1 MTRGSAPTEIAPS
14 LVIETVSVVD
24 SLAAD
29 SAVAEW
35 PTNDGLSLYG
45 YRAGG
50 YRWIHVPGLAA
61 YRFSSE
67 GPVVASPEGGSRLR
81 IHAVWLSSVLPL
93 VVQARGTQVL
103 HASAVASPRGI
114 VALCGDSSS
123 GKSTLAAALMQRG
136 HEIVADDALP
146 FAVDGDQAFAYP
158 LPFAV
163 RLRPSSAAL
172 LGIEHAGAERP
183 RSAPARLRALVIV
196 KPADADVNNKS
207 TLAPVLSA
215 ISKPSGATVGQLLP
229 HLYCFSLEEGK
240 ERLMRDAFALVKTV
254 PTLRLEYPQR
264 PESVAVASDA
274 LEDLL
279 RD

>member
-1 MTRGSAPTEIAPS
+1 MTRGAAPTEIAPS
-14 LVIETVSVVD
+14 LVIEAVSVVD
-24 SLAAD
+24 STAAE
-29 SAVAEW
+29 SGVAEW

-50 YRWIHVPGLAA
+50 YRWLHVPGLAA
-61 YRFSSE
+61 YRFSTE
-67 GPVVASPEGGSRLR
+67 GPVIASPEGGSRVR

-136 HEIVADDALP
+136 HEIAADDALP
-146 FAVDGDQAFAYP
+146 FAVDGDRAFGFP

-163 RLRPSSAAL
+163 RLRPASAAL
-172 LGIEHAGAERP
+172 LGIEHVGAERP
-183 RSAPARLRALVIV
+183 RSAPARLRALVLV
-196 KPADADVNNKS
+196 RPTESSV
-207 TLAPVLSA
+207 APVLSA
-215 ISKPSGATVGQLLP
+215 IPRPSGATVGQLLP

-240 ERLMRDAFALVKTV
+240 EQLMRAAFALVKTV
-254 PTLRLEYPQR
+254 PTLRLAYPQR
-264 PESVAVASDA
+264 PESVAAASDA

-279 RD
+279 RE